1 VVGYCVLISPSRWS
15 RQILNERSRLEAR
28 VTILPTESKP

>member
-1 VVGYCVLISPSRWS
+1 VVGHCVLISPSRWS
-15 RQILNERSRLEAR
+15 RRILNEGSILEAR